1 MMEQSGE
8 LLLADAP
15 SDPRVGR
22 LSRVQSAGWFAAR
35 LAAYFAV
42 SFAVTAG
49 VFLLAHI

>member
-15 SDPRVGR
+15 SGLRVGR
-22 LSRVQSAGWFAAR
+22 VSRVLSAGWFAAR
-35 LAAYFAV
+35 PAVYFAT
-42 SFAVTAG
+42 SLAVTAG